1 MRIDSKKTAMQIVA
15 ALKASKKSQEEIGA
29 LLGIDQSRISRYRR
43 ADFVRFRGGVKKLCD
58 YLSVKPHIAETG
70 FDPSKHPE
78 LMKALGAVIN
88 EHPRNEKT
96 VTALLKAANR
106 LQQNSGTK

>member
-1 MRIDSKKTAMQIVA
+1 MQIVA

-29 LLGIDQSRISRYRR
+29 HLGIDQSRISRYRR
-43 ADFVRFRGGVKKLCD
+43 ADFVRFQGGVKKLCD
-58 YLSVKPHIAETG
+58 YLGVKPHITQIG
-70 FDPSKHPE
+70 FAPSKHPE

-88 EHPRNEKT
+88 EHPRNERT

-106 LQQNSGTK
+106 LRQGSDAK